1 MQKIKN
7 IRCERGVLSLF
18 ASPLSCVGTD
28 PQTKNPM
35 LFFKSKIFGEMN
47 VFTDKTKTVKLLK
60 LKHKRGR
67 FGYATWEIFDAEKG
81 DKLLGTMAWAIF
93 KTVMAFGA
101 EKWEILKPDG
111 GVFLTLEIINSSVAK
126 RVLDEM
132 TNLYNPTHEYVI
144 KNGVGKVVGY
154 VFSKRGF
161 WNGTYSDLKLE
172 ESVSEEEMKM
182 AVALFA
188 GLVLLYKK

>member
-28 PQTKNPM
+28 PQTKNP
-35 LFFKSKIFGEMN
+35 MN